1 MWTIELWHASGR
13 NTGSTGENPVY
24 TVGEGGGGLLVRVQH
39 PRSFRS
45 PSFSAPFLQSLDLAS
60 SFDPDGV

>member
-13 NTGSTGENPVY
+13 NTGSTGENPV
-24 TVGEGGGGLLVRVQH
+24 GEGKGLSRA
-39 PRSFRS
+39 RAT
-45 PSFSAPFLQSLDLAS
+45 PSFLRVRAPFLFSPFLRSRDLAS